1 MLINNFPGFP
11 IGSGLDPCPLRLT
24 FRAHPPPNV
33 SNVFLLFFPFMRV
46 SNALPVSLPLQIF
59 LFLQGRTQSSFVS
72 MNTVPIVIA
81 LFWTP
86 VKCTSCAIH
95 LPFTCW
101 NNFSNVTALS
111 LQADKLLE
119 YVLSHIFLCPL
130 WTAALSEYVD
140 YLFAIQIYP
149 VSWLSFPL
157 LMAEKLIF

>member
-11 IGSGLDPCPLRLT
+11 IGSGLDPCPLWLT

-33 SNVFLLFFPFMRV
+33 SNVFLLFFPFMHV

-119 YVLSHIFLCPL
+119 YVLSHIFCVPCGQQLLVNMLITCLPFKYIQYL
-130 WTAALSEYVD
+130 D
-140 YLFAIQIYP
+140 YLFP
-149 VSWLSFPL
+149 CWWLKS
-157 LMAEKLIF
+157 